1 MKHKS
6 SLISIA
12 LATIMLVSLCAV
24 CASTSVT
31 AAAVDNSNNKAP
43 AQAPSL
49 VGAPAGVVGAPAVC
63 SHAANSLDLFIRGT
77 DNAIWWR
84 NWTNGVGW
92 STLTSLCGIVTSSP
106 AASSPYAGILN
117 VAAPG
122 TDGAL
127 WYIIS
132 LDGGSTWGSWDSL
145 GVNILAGTGPTVFS
159 PSSATVNFA
168 VIGTDSA
175 LWWWTGYSWQSIGG
189 YLTSSPSATSPATNE
204 LAIAARGGDGALW
217 YIVSN
222 NGGSTWGSWHS
233 LGGKIIAG
241 TGTGVVYDGTAIR
254 YFVIGTDSALWWRTT
269 MQDWTSLGGYLT

>member
-127 WYIIS
+127 WYIVS
-132 LDGGSTWGSWDSL
+132 LDGGSTWGSWYSL
-145 GVNILAGTGPTVFS
+145 GGKILAGTGPTVFS

-175 LWWWTGYSWQSIGG
+175 LWWWTGYSWQSLGG
-189 YLTSSPSATSPATNE
+189 YLTSSPTAASHSTNVVDVF
-204 LAIAARGGDGALW
+204 ARGGDGNIWSRHTL
-217 YIVSN
+217 
-222 NGGSTWGSWHS
+222 NGGNAWDPWYEV
-233 LGGKIIAG
+233 LP
-241 TGTGVVYDGTAIR
+241 V
-254 YFVIGTDSALWWRTT
+254 
-269 MQDWTSLGGYLT
+269 